1 MSSVN
6 WWKAMPD
13 ESPFALSG
21 RRALVTGG
29 SRGIGAATARLLARC
44 GADVAITYRSRQSD
58 AELGAA
64 EITAPGRKATVHRV
78 ELAGQRNVDSAVE
91 RTASRWAGVATLDG
105 SAT

>member
-29 SRGIGAATARLLARC
+29 WRGMGAATARLLARC
-44 GADVAITYRSRQSD
+44 GADVAITYRSRQAD
-58 AELGAA
+58 AEVVASEVAALGRRSSA
-64 EITAPGRKATVHRV
+64 HRV
-78 ELAGQRNVDSAVE
+78 ELADRKNVDEAVE
-91 RTASRWAGVATLDG
+91 RIAADWGGVDILVG
-105 SAT
+105 